1 MEDALTAGDTI
12 AATQANTPV
21 TYWIIAILSL
31 LWNAF
36 GGFDYWMT
44 NTRNADYLKNFPPEM
59 MTIIDAFPAWVTAA
73 WACGVWGA
81 VAGSV
86 LLLLRS
92 RFAVH
97 AFAVSLAGLA
107 ASTVYQQTIELPEF
121 MKSGGQ
127 LAMQGVIWLAA
138 IGLLWFAISKRKA
151 GILR

>member
-1 MEDALTAGDTI
+1 MAEAIAQGD
-12 AATQANTPV
+12 AATGRVPI
-21 TYWIIAILSL
+21 TYWIVAILSL

-59 MTIIDAFPAWVTAA
+59 MTVIDGFPAWVTAA

-97 AFAVSLAGLA
+97 AFALSLAGLA
-107 ASTVYQQTIELPEF
+107 ASTIYQQTIDLPAF
-121 MKSGGQ
+121 MKSGAQIG
-127 LAMQGVIWLAA
+127 MQAVIWLAA
-138 IGLLWFAISKRKA
+138 IGLLWFAVSRRKA
-151 GILR
+151 GVLR

>member
-1 MEDALTAGDTI
+1 MDEALAAGH
-12 AATQANTPV
+12 AAPATHAKAPV
-21 TYWIIAILSL
+21 SYWIIAILSMA
-31 LWNAF
+31 WSAF

-44 NTRNADYLKNFPPEM
+44 KTRNADYLKNFPPEM
-59 MTIIDAFPAWVTAA
+59 MAIIDAFPAWVTAA

-92 RFAVH
+92 RYAVH
-97 AFAVSLAGLA
+97 AFAVSLVGLA
-107 ASTVYQQTIELPEF
+107 ASTVYQQTVELPEF

-127 LAMQGVIWLAA
+127 IGMQAVIWLAA
-138 IGLLWFAISKRKA
+138 IGLLWFATSRRKA